1 VRIDFEVIDCNTVFG
16 PSPTPAM
23 DLSLD
28 RLVQAIRNHGI
39 ARACTLSTVG
49 VCHNYADGNAAT
61 IAACAG
67 NPELIPVASIDPR
80 GFFKDSDTPEK
91 MFAQGFKMFRLF
103 PDEQGWPINYAP
115 FPVILDS
122 IEATG
127 APVMVGV
134 GRQGDASALL
144 GLAKGRRNVFI
155 LTNVSYEGVAEAAFA
170 MRQSENIYLETHSLM
185 APSAVALMVNEVGS
199 ERLLFGSGCPGASLA
214 GALKKVQMG
223 ELSDSIKSAILSGN
237 IKNILQA

>member
-23 DLSLD
+23 DFSLD
-28 RLVQAIRNHGI
+28 RLVQAITNHGI

-61 IAACAG
+61 IEACSG
-67 NPELIPVASIDPR
+67 NAKLIPVATIDPR
-80 GFFKDSDTPEK
+80 GFFKASDTPEK
-91 MFAQGFKMFRLF
+91 LFSQGFRMFRLF
-103 PDEQGWPINYAP
+103 PDEQDWPINYAP

-127 APVMVGV
+127 SPVMVGV

-144 GLAKGRRNVFI
+144 GLAKGRRNAFI
-155 LTNVSYEGVAEAAFA
+155 LTNVAYEGVAEAAFV
-170 MRQSENIYLETHSLM
+170 MRQSENIFLETHSLV

-214 GALKKVQMG
+214 GALKKIQLS
-223 ELSDSIKSAILSGN
+223 ELPDPVKTGILSGN
-237 IKNILQA
+237 IKKILQA

>member
-28 RLVQAIRNHGI
+28 KLVQAIRNHGI

-49 VCHNYADGNAAT
+49 VCHNYAEGNAAT
-61 IAACAG
+61 IAACSG
-67 NPELIPVASIDPR
+67 NPELIPIATIDPR
-80 GFFKDSDTPEK
+80 GFFKASDTPEK
-91 MFAQGFKMFRLF
+91 LLGQGFKMFRVF
-103 PDEQGWPINYAP
+103 PDEQNWPINYAP

-122 IEATG
+122 VEATG

-134 GRQGDASALL
+134 SRQGDASALL

-155 LTNVSYEGVAEAAFA
+155 LTNVAYEGVAEAAFV
-170 MRQSENIYLETHSLM
+170 MRQSENIFLETHSLV
-185 APSAVALMVNEVGS
+185 APSAMALMVNEVGS

-214 GALKKVQMG
+214 GALKKIQLS
-223 ELSDSIKSAILSGN
+223 ELPVPVKTAILSGN
-237 IKNILQA
+237 IKKLLSI

>member
-1 VRIDFEVIDCNTVFG
+1 MRINLEVIDCNTVFG

-28 RLVQAIRNHGI
+28 KLVQAIRNHGI

-49 VCHNYADGNAAT
+49 ICHNYADGNAAT
-61 IAACAG
+61 IAACSG
-67 NPELIPVASIDPR
+67 NPELIPVAAIDPR
-80 GFFKDSDTPEK
+80 GFFKESDTPEK
-91 MFAQGFKMFRLF
+91 LYTQGFKMFRLF
-103 PDEQGWPINYAP
+103 PDEQEWPINYAP

-144 GLAKGRRNVFI
+144 GLAKGRKNVFI
-155 LTNVSYEGVAEAAFA
+155 LTNVAYEGVAEAAFV
-170 MRQSENIYLETHSLM
+170 MRQAENIYLETHSLI
-185 APSAVALMVNEVGS
+185 APSAVAMMVNEVGS
-199 ERLLFGSGCPGASLA
+199 DRLVFGSGCPGASLA
-214 GALKKVQMG
+214 GALKKIQMG
-223 ELSDSIKSAILSGN
+223 ELSNSVKSAILSGN
-237 IKNILQA
+237 IKAILHA